1 LRGGNAA
8 VYGGGIM
15 STPISL
21 RNQKLGAKVVQALKN
36 RFFEAWYCDAKAAA
50 REKVVSLIPTDHIVS
65 WGGSFTLD
73 ELGIK
78 ERLAEKGYKLLDRD
92 NAPNPEER
100 GEIMRQALLCGTF
113 LTGCNAIS
121 EDGQLVNVDGFGN
134 RVAAMIFGPR
144 QVIIIAGMNKIAQTL
159 DDAVIRARTIAAPR
173 NTQRFPNNKTPCNET
188 GSCANCTSPDSICSF
203 IVTTRL
209 CKPAGRIKVIL
220 VGEDLGL

>member
-1 LRGGNAA
+1 
-8 VYGGGIM
+8 M

-36 RFFEAWYCDAKAAA
+36 RFFDAWYFDEQGEAL
-50 REKVVSLIPTDHIVS
+50 EKIVSLIPTEHSVS

-73 ELGIK
+73 EIGIK
-78 ERLAEKGYKLLDRD
+78 KLLAEKGYKLLDRD
-92 NAPNPEER
+92 KAANPEER
-100 GEIMRQALLCGTF
+100 WEIMRQALLCGTF

-134 RVAAMIFGPR
+134 RVAAMTFGPR
-144 QVIIIAGMNKIAQTL
+144 QVIIIAGMNKIVKSL
-159 DDAVIRARTIAAPR
+159 DDAVIRARTIAGPR
-173 NTQRFPNNKTPCNET
+173 NTQRFPNAKTPCNET
-188 GSCANCTSPDSICSF
+188 GTCADCNSPDSVCSF

-220 VGEDLGL
+220 VDKDFGF